1 MEGNDHT
8 THIINNDSS
17 SDDPGIRFEE
27 WDAYHIECLLG
38 EGGMA
43 RVYKAFDPKLNRYV
57 ALKFIRSADENHKKR
72 LIREARAQAQ
82 IDHDSVCKIYEVGEV
97 QGKPYIAMQLI
108 QGGVL
113 SQLASEM
120 SLQKKVLVFERVCD
134 AVHLAHK
141 LGIIHRDIKPSNI
154 MVDQREDGSFRPYV
168 MDFGIAREMTDPGL
182 TATNMII
189 GTPGFMAPEQISGT
203 AESIDRRTDVFSLG
217 ATLYF
222 ALSGKSPFGGTG
234 VDALMKVVSED
245 PVPLKKIAPSLPDDL
260 EIIVTKCLE
269 KNPNLRYDSA
279 RALGDDLKRYIDG
292 DPILARR
299 PSFTHRFAKRIRKNK
314 TIAAVT
320 ATALLLVIASAAFG
334 IFSYIRT
341 AQQVQVASAISR
353 SVEAMDW
360 TMKVAMMSPLHDI
373 RKERSLVLTKLT
385 EIKHLMKDA
394 GSAGAGP
401 GNYALGRGFLALHDY
416 GQARIHFEKAWNSGF
431 HEKEVANGLG
441 VVLGEQYKQK
451 RLEANRI
458 TDPAARQAKLAEFE
472 RDYRTPA
479 IQYLKLGSGSRMQS
493 PEYGQ
498 ALLAFYE
505 KNYDKS
511 LKLATAVAADS
522 ASMHEAYLLKGD
534 IYSRFGEDA
543 FHDGKYDDAIKFFDK
558 GAKEYESAKNIAR
571 SDPKVYES
579 LCSLWRSE
587 MEIQFETGGTAKD
600 TYERSTAEC
609 KYALV
614 ADADSATAYNYLAQT
629 SWRWGEDVFGLGA
642 DPTSAFTQAI
652 QLSRKSQILEPNGA
666 TGFYIMGTAYG
677 YLADYELRI
686 GKDPSASLDAS
697 IKALHQALER
707 DPRDGATYVNLGA
720 SYFSQGAKE
729 MSSGRESKQ
738 YFMKAIDAYL
748 KAAQIAPLWNA
759 YANLGNAYAQIGQDA
774 ASRGEDPMQYFQKSI
789 EHYQTAKKLRPN
801 HWLILTNFSS
811 SYVAKME
818 YELDHGKDVSES
830 LKNITSLCEQSLKL
844 NQDNPYPRVN
854 LADGYMYYAQYEA
867 AQGDD
872 PTKWISKAESL
883 LKPLLNAEIPEVF
896 LGLAVSKKLE
906 AEYLLQQKHDPGSA
920 LEAAKLYITTAGKI
934 NNQEPQVPY
943 TSGQIYLIE
952 AQWQKFLNRSPEASL
967 NSAKQ
972 QAENTLKL
980 NPHSAPAYSQLAEI
994 ELMRADWKLS
1004 HKQPVDEAL
1013 QAGLTAI
1020 ERSIQIKSDDGK
1032 AYSIKAR
1039 LLMHQA
1045 QSAEAVKNFEK
1056 AFTLNPVIKAANME
1070 FFTKAQSLH

>member
-1 MEGNDHT
+1 MAGEDHT
-8 THIINNDSS
+8 TRIINTDPS

-57 ALKFIRSADENHKKR
+57 ALKFIRSSDENHKKR
-72 LIREARAQAQ
+72 LLREARAQAQ
-82 IDHDSVCKIYEVGEV
+82 IEHDSVCKIYEVGEV
-97 QGKPYIAMQLI
+97 QGKPYIAMQPI

-120 SLQKKVLVFERVCD
+120 SLQKKVLIFERVCD

-154 MVDQREDGSFRPYV
+154 MVEQREDGSFRPYV
-168 MDFGIAREMTDPGL
+168 MDFGIAREITDPGI

-203 AESIDRRTDVFSLG
+203 AESVDRRTDVFSLG
-217 ATLYF
+217 ATLYMV
-222 ALSGKSPFGGTG
+222 LSGKPPFKGTG
-234 VDALMKVVSED
+234 VDVLMKVVSED

-269 KNPNLRYDSA
+269 KNPNARYDSA

-292 DPILARR
+292 EPILARR
-299 PSFTHRFAKRIRKNK
+299 SSLTHRFAKKIRKNK

-320 ATALLLVIASAAFG
+320 AAALLIVIASAAVG

-341 AQQVQVASAISR
+341 AQQIQVVSAISR

-373 RKERSLVLTKLT
+373 RKERSLVLTKML
-385 EIKHLMKDA
+385 EIKQLMKDA

-416 GQARIHFEKAWNSGF
+416 GQARIHFEKAWNSGYR
-431 HEKEVANGLG
+431 EKEVANGLG
-441 VVLGEQYKQK
+441 LVFGEQYQQK

-458 TDPAARQAKLAEFE
+458 SDATARQAKLTEFE

-479 IQYLKLGSGSRMQS
+479 IQYLKLGSGSRIQS
-493 PEYGQ
+493 LQYGE

-511 LKLATAVAADS
+511 LKLATSLAD
-522 ASMHEAYLLKGD
+522 ASPALHEAFLLKGD
-534 IYSRFGEDA
+534 VYSRFGEDA
-543 FHDGKYDDAIKFFDK
+543 FHDGKYDEAIKYFDK
-558 GAKEYESAKNIAR
+558 GAKEYEAAKNIAR

-579 LCSLWRSE
+579 LCSLWRSV
-587 MEIQFETGGTAKD
+587 MEIQFETGGTAKA
-600 TYERSTAEC
+600 TYEKSIAEC
-609 KYALV
+609 KSALI
-614 ADADSATAYNYLAQT
+614 ADADSPTAYNYLAQT
-629 SWRWGEDVFGLGA
+629 SWRWGEDIFGLGE

-652 QLSRKSQILEPNGA
+652 ELSRKSQILEPDGA
-666 TGFYIMGTAYG
+666 TGYYIMGTAYG

-686 GKDPSASLDAS
+686 GKDPSTSLDAS
-697 IKALHQALER
+697 IKALQLALER

-720 SYFSQGAKE
+720 SYFSQGAKA
-729 MSSGRESKQ
+729 MSSGLDSKQ

-748 KAAQIAPLWNA
+748 KATQIAPLWNA
-759 YANLGNAYAQIGQDA
+759 YANLGNAYTQVGQDA

-830 LKNITSLCEQSLKL
+830 MKNITSLCEQSLKL
-844 NQDNPYPRVN
+844 NPDNPYPRVN
-854 LADGYMYYAQYEA
+854 LADGYLYYAQYEA
-867 AQGDD
+867 AQGGDAS
-872 PTKWISKAESL
+872 KWLSKVEPL
-883 LKPLLNAEIPEVF
+883 LKPLINAEIPEVF

-906 AEYLLQQKHDPGSA
+906 AENLLQQKRDPGLA
-920 LEAAKLYITTAGKI
+920 LEAARKYASAAGKI
-934 NNQEPQVPY
+934 NNQEPEVPY
-943 TSGQIYLIE
+943 ISGETYLIE

-967 NSAKQ
+967 NAAKQ
-972 QAENTLKL
+972 QAEIMLKL
-980 NPHSAPAYSQLAEI
+980 NPHSAAAYSQIAEI
-994 ELMRADWKLS
+994 ELMRVDWKS
-1004 HKQPVDEAL
+1004 SRKQPVAEAL
-1013 QAGLTAI
+1013 QAAFTAI
-1020 ERSIQIKSDDGK
+1020 ERSIRIKSDNGK

-1039 LLMHQA
+1039 VLMHDA
-1045 QSAEAVKNFEK
+1045 RFAEAVKNFEK